1 MTLRWPAAVAGG
13 LMLAMT
19 PTGAFAHEGPP
30 FPIVSDRAA
39 GPYVVSIWTDP
50 DTTDDGTPG
59 GQFWVVLHGADGAR
73 VPADTRATVSIA
85 PSGGDGPA
93 QAGRA
98 EPVDGDLSRQFIA
111 LLMDHEGPYDVQVA
125 VDGPLGPVTI
135 EADVEATYD
144 ARPAPAL
151 LILYAAPFVLIGALW
166 IKVLL
171 RRRGTAS

>member
-1 MTLRWPAAVAGG
+1 MTLRWPAAAVGV
-13 LMLAMT
+13 LVLAMT

-85 PSGGDGPA
+85 PSGREGPA